1 MGTKTARKKKALHV
15 QHTFLVNFSAFVL
28 YDYRNFLV
36 TRFTEEM
43 PYVFLFTFLS
53 LQLMFTLV
61 AASITQFSPPPQS
74 FHNFLPTKLDSFVFY
89 PRSSS
94 FFLCYPR
101 LCRHKNLVERQTGL
115 CCFFFFSLNVR
126 VVMRFFAETR
136 GCLKGGL
143 FRYQRRDKLKPK
155 ESTWCGT

>member
-1 MGTKTARKKKALHV
+1 MMGTKTARKKKALHV

-115 CCFFFFSLNVR
+115 CCFLFLSKRPGGHAIFCRNAR
-126 VVMRFFAETR
+126 VLEM
-136 GCLKGGL
+136 
-143 FRYQRRDKLKPK
+143 
-155 ESTWCGT
+155 